1 MAIDGTERPRN
12 RPKDKE
18 QQRKHCSGKKKRHT
32 MKNTVAADPRA
43 KQVLALTVTTQ
54 DSVHDKGNLDN
65 SEIILQRKWFATKPM
80 LSFPRKRKSIAHL
93 AE

>member
-1 MAIDGTERPRN
+1 
-12 RPKDKE
+12 
-18 QQRKHCSGKKKRHT
+18 

-65 SEIILQRKWFATKPM
+65 SEIILQRKWFATKLA
-80 LSFPRKRKSIAHL
+80 LSFPRKR
-93 AE
+93 EP